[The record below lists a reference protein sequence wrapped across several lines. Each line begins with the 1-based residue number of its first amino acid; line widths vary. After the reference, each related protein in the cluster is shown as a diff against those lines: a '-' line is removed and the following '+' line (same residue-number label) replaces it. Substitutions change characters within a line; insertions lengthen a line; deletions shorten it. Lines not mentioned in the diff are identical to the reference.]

1 MSPRDLLALRA
12 RLQEY
17 DPALPKCREVV
28 VEERDFSP
36 DYASEEGQAEWQMT
50 FRHPCCRPEGHEGP
64 CRNTRL
70 ILGWP
75 GFSALTAL
83 LDEIERLRAIN
94 TDLRF
99 MVDGLETAA
108 HEERAAVVAYLNATS
123 LRLEE
128 KGDPDWGIVAD
139 LALHV
144 QQGFHIERGEHRREE
159 DK

>member
-94 TDLRF
+94 TDVRF
-99 MVDGLETAA
+99 MVDVLETAA
-108 HEERAAVVAYLNATS
+108 HEERAAVVAWL
-123 LRLEE
+123 LGR
-128 KGDPDWGIVAD
+128 AD
-139 LALHV
+139 LACDAETERVLV
-144 QQGFHIERGEHRREE
+144 SEARGIERGEHRRKE
-159 DK
+159 DKP

>member
-1 MSPRDLLALRA
+1 MNPRDLLTLRA

-108 HEERAAVVAYLNATS
+108 HEERAAVVAYL
-123 LRLEE
+123 LR
-128 KGDPDWGIVAD
+128 GTAD
-139 LALHV
+139 CRDCMDEAVVRLARE
-144 QQGFHIERGEHRREE
+144 IERGEHRREE
-159 DK
+159 KP